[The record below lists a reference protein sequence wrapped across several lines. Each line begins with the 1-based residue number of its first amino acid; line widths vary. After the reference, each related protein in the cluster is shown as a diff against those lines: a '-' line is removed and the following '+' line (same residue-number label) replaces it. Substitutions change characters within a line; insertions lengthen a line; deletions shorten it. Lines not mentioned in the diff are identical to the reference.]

1 MSTTQADSEYRM
13 LYIKAPDNQIL
24 RNETCDPAISYLEWV
39 PRFSVTIFFSFFL
52 TPSCPIPCY
61 IRRFWG
67 ELEIGNSLRHVSAR
81 VREEGAYMPPTT
93 P

>member
-1 MSTTQADSEYRM
+1 M
-13 LYIKAPDNQIL
+13 KH
-24 RNETCDPAISYLEWV
+24 AIPLFPTLSGFHVSL
-39 PRFSVTIFFSFFL
+39 SQFFSFSL
-52 TPSCPIPCY
+52 ILSRPIPIY
-61 IRRFWG
+61 IRRFRG